1 MVSARGL
8 VDHILREEPQ
18 LDVLINNA
26 GVFAMADPHPD
37 ALDPAKVAQMMD
49 ALEGLVAKLSG

>member
-1 MVSARGL
+1 M